1 MGQTVQ
7 PQMNFGLILLGIN
20 NMIKTNSLGFTFI
33 ELILY
38 LGIVTIVL
46 MAIVPFGITVIASG
60 AKSSTQQEVYDQSRL
75 VSEKLLQQIR
85 GSNGINTG
93 SSNFDVNIA
102 SSAGQ
107 LSLSQADSTANPTI
121 IDVSGGKIR
130 IKRGA
135 GVATTLNSTN
145 TTVSSLVFTNYS
157 SSDGKS
163 KNVGFVM
170 TIIAN
175 YNSAGQQYQ
184 ESVTVRSDGEL
195 RSN

>member
-1 MGQTVQ
+1 
-7 PQMNFGLILLGIN
+7 MNFGLILLGIN

-130 IKRGA
+130 IKRGT